1 MIQKGGFMY
10 TTEELKKIPYFDM
23 SSIESLDDVLDSL
36 TKVISR
42 KHTIAY
48 IENLIAN
55 KVPFAMGMI
64 DLDNFK
70 LINDNYGHNTGDEV
84 LAKLGELLKQY
95 VSNKGIV
102 GRFGGDEFL
111 IIYLGENSYNKIYD
125 FIKEMYGD
133 DKVVRRTYCLSATEP
148 FITGTVGIAT
158 YPNDAIQYGDLF
170 KKMDKALY
178 RGKLKGR
185 NCYIVYVDEK
195 HKDIDVTKAMKI
207 PSYVVY
213 NDIASALES
222 NKPIDEKITQAL
234 KYASDALKING
245 ASLIYG
251 DKYINFGDAN
261 YELSSDFNATN
272 LVDAYNLFSSNSLNI
287 VKKASPLLY
296 DYMVNNKILSILLT
310 QFEYK
315 GKPLKILF
323 YENKIERIWMQDNMA
338 LLVYLSRIISNYLQ

>member
-1 MIQKGGFMY
+1 MIK
-10 TTEELKKIPYFDM
+10 TLKKLEIKWNFLNM
-23 SSIESLDDVLDSL
+23 VQS
-36 TKVISR
+36 TF
-42 KHTIAY
+42 
-48 IENLIAN
+48 ENLIAN

-84 LAKLGELLKQY
+84 LAKLGELLKNY

-102 GRFGGDEFL
+102 GRFGGDEFI

-148 FITGTVGIAT
+148 FITGTVGIAS
-158 YPNDAIQYGDLF
+158 YPNDADKYDDLF

-195 HKDIDVTKAMKI
+195 HKDIDVTKAMKV

-213 NDIASALES
+213 NDIAVALES
-222 NKPIDEKITQAL
+222 NKELDEKISQAL
-234 KYASDALKING
+234 KYVCDALKISG
-245 ASLIYG
+245 AALIYG
-251 DKYINFGDAN
+251 DKYINIGDAQAD
-261 YELSSDFNATN
+261 LSSEFSATD
-272 LVDAYNLFSSNSLNI
+272 LVDAYNLFSSNSLKLI
-287 VKKASPLLY
+287 KKASKELY
-296 DYMVNNKILSILLT
+296 EYMYDNKLLSILLT
-310 QFEYK
+310 QIEVK

-323 YENKIERIWMQDNMA
+323 YENQRP
-338 LLVYLSRIISNYLQ
+338 

>member
-1 MIQKGGFMY
+1 MY
-10 TTEELKKIPYFDM
+10 TASELKQIPYFEFD
-23 SSIESLDDVLDSL
+23 SNDILDDVLDSL

-42 KHTIAY
+42 KHTISY

-84 LAKLGELLKQY
+84 LAKLGELLKKY

-102 GRFGGDEFL
+102 GRFGGDEFI

-133 DKVVRRTYCLSATEP
+133 DKVVRRTYCLSSTEP
-148 FITGTVGIAT
+148 FITGTVGIAS
-158 YPNDAIQYGDLF
+158 YPNDADKYDDLF

-195 HKDIDVTKAMKI
+195 HKDIDVTKAMKV

-213 NDIASALES
+213 NDIAVALES
-222 NKPIDEKITQAL
+222 NKELDEKLAQAL
-234 KYASDALKING
+234 KYACDALKISG
-245 ASLIYG
+245 ASLIYN
-251 DKYINFGDAN
+251 DKYINVGDAQA
-261 YELSSDFNATN
+261 YLSSDFSATD
-272 LVDAYNLFSSNSLNI
+272 LVDAYNLFSSNSLKLIKN
-287 VKKASPLLY
+287 ASKELY
-296 DYMVNNKILSILLT
+296 EYMYENKLLSILLT
-310 QFEYK
+310 QIEVK
-315 GKPLKILF
+315 GKTLKILF
-323 YENKIERIWMQDNMA
+323 YENKIERIWMQENMA
-338 LLVYLSRIISNYLQ
+338 LIVYLSRIVSNYLQ

>member
-1 MIQKGGFMY
+1 MY
-10 TTEELKKIPYFDM
+10 TALELKNIAYFELSEND
-23 SSIESLDDVLDSL
+23 SLDDVLDSL

-42 KHTIAY
+42 KHTISY

-84 LAKLGELLKQY
+84 LAKLGELLKNY

-102 GRFGGDEFL
+102 GRFGGDEFI

-148 FITGTVGIAT
+148 FITGTVGIAA
-158 YPNDAIQYGDLF
+158 YPNDANQYDDLF

-195 HKDIDVTKAMKI
+195 HKDIDVTKAMKV

-213 NDIASALES
+213 NDIAVGLECDKS
-222 NKPIDEKITQAL
+222 IEEKISQAL
-234 KYASDALKING
+234 KYVCDALKISG
-245 ASLIYG
+245 ATLIYN
-251 DKYINFGDAN
+251 DKYINFGDAKISISN
-261 YELSSDFNATN
+261 EFNATD
-272 LVDAYNLFSSNSLNI
+272 LVDAYNLFSSNSLKLI
-287 VKKASPLLY
+287 KKASPILHE
-296 DYMVNNKILSILLT
+296 YMVNNKMLSVLLT
-310 QFEYK
+310 QLDIK
-315 GKPLKILF
+315 GKPLKIIF

-338 LLVYLSRIISNYLQ
+338 LIVYLTRIISNFFQ

>member
-1 MIQKGGFMY
+1 MY
-10 TTEELKKIPYFDM
+10 TASELKQIPYFELNSND
-23 SSIESLDDVLDSL
+23 SLDDVLDSL

-42 KHTIAY
+42 KHTISY
-48 IENLIAN
+48 IENLITN

-70 LINDNYGHNTGDEV
+70 LINDNYGHTTGDEV
-84 LAKLGELLKQY
+84 LAKLGELLKNY

-102 GRFGGDEFL
+102 GRFGGDEFI

-133 DKVVRRTYCLSATEP
+133 DKVVRRTYCLSSTEP
-148 FITGTVGIAT
+148 FITGTVGIAA
-158 YPNDAIQYGDLF
+158 YPNDAEQYDDLF

-195 HKDIDVTKAMKI
+195 HKDIDVTKAMKV

-213 NDIASALES
+213 NDIAIALES
-222 NKPIDEKITQAL
+222 NRILEEKLAQAL
-234 KYASDALKING
+234 KYVCDALKISG
-245 ASLIYG
+245 AALIYD
-251 DKYINFGDAN
+251 DKYINVGDAKTN
-261 YELSSDFNATN
+261 ISREFNATD
-272 LVDAYNLFSSNSLNI
+272 LVDAYNLFSSNSLKLI
-287 VKKASPLLY
+287 KRASPELY
-296 DYMVNNKILSILLT
+296 EYMYENKLLSILLT
-310 QFEYK
+310 QIDVN

-323 YENKIERIWMQDNMA
+323 YENKIERIWMQENMA
-338 LLVYLSRIISNYLQ
+338 LIVYLSRIVSNYLQ